1 MTQQHSVLPYV
12 ELSAASNFSFLRGA
26 SHGEEM
32 VLQAKELELTG
43 LAIADRNSVAG
54 VVRAHMAAKE
64 AELPFAPGCRLVF
77 TDATPDI
84 LVWPKSRQG
93 WGNLCELLTRGKRR
107 APKASC
113 YLQLDDL
120 LELGEQ
126 MIMAVAMPAQF
137 SQKSASFLPKLKA
150 RFGNNVYLALS
161 RSYGAH
167 DNRRLQRLSHMAS
180 TYKLPLLAIGDVL
193 YHAPDRRP
201 LQDVLSCIREG
212 KTLATI
218 GKALEP
224 NAERHLKSGAE
235 MVQLFKGYETAV
247 RASVAVFE
255 QLQFSLDEL
264 RYQYPE
270 DPVFEELGGHPV
282 PSQIALE
289 QLTARGAKERFP
301 EGVPTKVQAAI
312 RHEITLIKKL
322 NYASYFLTVYD
333 IVRFARSQGILCQ
346 GRGSAANSSICYCLR
361 ITEVDPIKVDLLFE
375 RFISEERN
383 EPPDI
388 DVDFEHERREEVIQY
403 IYEKYGREKAGL
415 AATVITY
422 RARSAIREVGK
433 VFGLSDDAI
442 SAISGTRWGSGSK
455 AISDEETKRAGL
467 NPQDKH
473 LKQLLDLANQIIGFP
488 RHLSQHVG
496 GFVITRDRLSSL
508 IPIENAA
515 MDDRTIVEWD
525 KDDLESLGMLKID
538 VLALGMLTCIRKA
551 FDLLKIHYR
560 REETLSSLPQEDAAT
575 YDMICRADTLGV
587 FQIESRAQM
596 SMLPRLRPRTYYDLV
611 IEVAIVRPGPIQGDM
626 VHPYL
631 RRRQGKEKVSFPKP
645 ELERVLKKTLG
656 VPLFQEQ
663 AMNIAIVAAHFTP
676 SEADKLRRAMATFRR
691 VGTIGNFERKMVE
704 GMVAN
709 GYERD
714 FAQHC
719 FRQIEG
725 FGDYGF
731 PESHAA
737 SFALLVYV
745 SCWLK
750 CYYPDV
756 FCAAILNSQPMGFY
770 APAQLVRDAREH
782 GVELRPPD
790 INHSQWDTSL
800 EADAG
805 KQKIA
810 PQHRDMDGVMQNNH
824 AVRLGL
830 NRVKGLRKE
839 HAEQLVTHR
848 GRGYDSMRDLWL
860 RSGLSK
866 PTLERLAEADCL
878 RSLGLDR
885 RTALWAAK
893 ALDPLTSE
901 ERLPLFAIGADTD
914 RRNEP
919 DVALPSMPL
928 GEHVIH
934 DYRSLSLSLK
944 AHPVSFVRKTLGQ
957 MRYRQTEALNTT
969 RSNSF
974 IRVAGLVLVR
984 QRPGTAKG
992 VIFETIE
999 DETGV
1004 ANIIV
1009 WPKTFEKYR
1018 PIVLGAR
1025 FVGIHGKV
1033 QTADGVTHIIANH
1046 LEDLTHLLSA
1056 ISEAT
1061 DYLEPL
1067 ANADEV
1073 RRPQE
1078 DIRQKRAQPDRIRQF
1093 EKELDTMRHKNR
1105 PPSRAGAVL
1114 PKGRNFH

>member
-1 MTQQHSVLPYV
+1 M
-12 ELSAASNFSFLRGA
+12 
-26 SHGEEM
+26 
-32 VLQAKELELTG
+32 
-43 LAIADRNSVAG
+43 
-54 VVRAHMAAKE
+54 
-64 AELPFAPGCRLVF
+64 
-77 TDATPDI
+77 
-84 LVWPKSRQG
+84 
-93 WGNLCELLTRGKRR
+93 
-107 APKASC
+107 
-113 YLQLDDL
+113 
-120 LELGEQ
+120 
-126 MIMAVAMPAQF
+126 
-137 SQKSASFLPKLKA
+137 
-150 RFGNNVYLALS
+150 
-161 RSYGAH
+161 
-167 DNRRLQRLSHMAS
+167 
-180 TYKLPLLAIGDVL
+180 
-193 YHAPDRRP
+193 
-201 LQDVLSCIREG
+201 
-212 KTLATI
+212 
-218 GKALEP
+218 
-224 NAERHLKSGAE
+224 
-235 MVQLFKGYETAV
+235 
-247 RASVAVFE
+247 
-255 QLQFSLDEL
+255 
-264 RYQYPE
+264 
-270 DPVFEELGGHPV
+270 
-282 PSQIALE
+282 
-289 QLTARGAKERFP
+289 
-301 EGVPTKVQAAI
+301 
-312 RHEITLIKKL
+312 
-322 NYASYFLTVYD
+322 
-333 IVRFARSQGILCQ
+333 
-346 GRGSAANSSICYCLR
+346 
-361 ITEVDPIKVDLLFE
+361 
-375 RFISEERN
+375 
-383 EPPDI
+383 
-388 DVDFEHERREEVIQY
+388 IQY
-403 IYEKYGREKAGL
+403 IYAKYGREKAGL

-433 VFGLSDDAI
+433 VFGLSEDAI
-442 SAISGTRWGSGSK
+442 SAISGTRWGSGSS
-455 AISDEETKRAGL
+455 AISDAETRRAGL
-467 NPQDKH
+467 DPQDKH

-515 MDDRTIVEWD
+515 MEDRTIVEWD

-551 FDLLKIHYR
+551 FTLLKTHYGR
-560 REETLSSLPQEDAAT
+560 DETLASLPQEDTAT

-631 RRRQGKEKVSFPKP
+631 RRRQGKEKVSYPKA

-691 VGTIGNFERKMVE
+691 VGTIGNFEKKMVE

-714 FAQHC
+714 FAEYC
-719 FRQIEG
+719 FKQIEG
-725 FGDYGF
+725 FGSYGF

-737 SFALLVYV
+737 SFALLVYA

-750 CYYPDV
+750 CHYPDV

-790 INHSQWDTSL
+790 INHSNWDTSL
-800 EADAG
+800 EADATP
-805 KQKIA
+805 QKVA
-810 PQHRDMDGVMQNNH
+810 PQHRDMKDVMQNSH

-830 NRVKGLRKE
+830 NRVKGLHRE
-839 HAEQLVTHR
+839 HAEQLVAQR

-860 RSGLSK
+860 RSGLAKS
-866 PTLERLAEADCL
+866 TLERLAEADCL

-919 DVALPSMPL
+919 DVALPTMPL

-934 DYRSLSLSLK
+934 DYRALSLSLK
-944 AHPVSFVRKTLGQ
+944 AHPVSFVRKALGQ
-957 MRYRQTEALNTT
+957 MRYRQTVALNTA
-969 RSNSF
+969 RSNAF
-974 IRVAGLVLVR
+974 IHVAGLVLVR

-1018 PIVLGAR
+1018 AVVLGAR

-1033 QTADGVTHIIANH
+1033 QKADGVTHIIANH

-1056 ISEAT
+1056 ISDAT

-1073 RRPQE
+1073 KHPQQ
-1078 DIRQKRAQPDRIRQF
+1078 DIRDKRARAERIKQF
-1093 EKELDTMRHKNR
+1093 ERDLEKRRRQNI
-1105 PPSRAGAVL
+1105 PSSHAGAAL